1 MMSASVKWQDETEDA
16 GAAHGRLPPEHHVR
30 GFRVEIV
37 SVAAAGAPSAWTS
50 SGERCQIGS
59 NPKNDVVLS
68 DRTVSRF
75 HAEIRIEEA
84 GAKIKDLGSRN
95 GTTVDGVQVQEA
107 WLREGSTIRV
117 GNTTL
122 RFTLRPARTTL
133 PLSPRTRFGGLVGS
147 SVAMRSIFAQLE
159 RVAKSESTVLLTGE
173 TGTGKE
179 EAAQAIH
186 EASDRSEGPFVVV
199 DCGTVVQTL
208 VESELFGH
216 ERGAFTGADRA
227 RGGAFEIA
235 HGGTI
240 FLDEIGELPLEL
252 QPRLLRVL
260 ERKRVRRLGG
270 NEERAVDV
278 RVVAATNRDLR
289 SAANQG
295 TFREDLYYRLAVV
308 EIELPSLRSRPEDLP
323 LLIDVLLERL
333 DPEKHADWLDR
344 QALSQRLSGAAW
356 PGNVRQLRNY
366 LSQCVAFREPPAI
379 SAAFAPDAASLSGA
393 PYEEARRLALDS
405 FERQY
410 VTVLLDRHGGNV
422 SEAARA
428 AGLNRTYLHRLLRRH
443 GIRG

>member
-1 MMSASVKWQDETEDA
+1 
-16 GAAHGRLPPEHHVR
+16 
-30 GFRVEIV
+30 
-37 SVAAAGAPSAWTS
+37 
-50 SGERCQIGS
+50 
-59 NPKNDVVLS
+59 
-68 DRTVSRF
+68 
-75 HAEIRIEEA
+75 
-84 GAKIKDLGSRN
+84 
-95 GTTVDGVQVQEA
+95 
-107 WLREGSTIRV
+107 
-117 GNTTL
+117 
-122 RFTLRPARTTL
+122 
-133 PLSPRTRFGGLVGS
+133 
-147 SVAMRSIFAQLE
+147 MRSIFAQLE

-179 EAAQAIH
+179 EAAQAVH
-186 EASDRSEGPFVVV
+186 EASDRAEGPFVVV

-227 RGGAFEIA
+227 RGGAFEVA

-308 EIELPSLRSRPEDLP
+308 EIELPSLRTRPEDLP
-323 LLIDVLLERL
+323 LLIDTLLERL
-333 DPEKHADWLDR
+333 DPEKKAEWLDR
-344 QALSQRLSGAAW
+344 QALSQRLAGAAW

-366 LSQCVAFREPPAI
+366 LAQCVAFREPPAI